1 MFFFLYFLEFIML
14 VASLNQF
21 AKGASIQNQFKS
33 ITFQILYIDIETFR
47 NIECFTL
54 NLIYF

>member
-1 MFFFLYFLEFIML
+1 ML